1 MAMGI
6 AGAFFMLASA
16 STDAAVH
23 DADYN
28 DHEKYQA
35 ESAASGIADTVFS
48 ALAGV
53 ATAAAVYRLSD
64 SDNVFEYYPLSTN
77 ISGAGLTFSDRLSMQ
92 RGGFRFQLSAISR
105 SKTAAFGPAA
115 DFRKDA
121 RKMANVVPG
130 YPQPARIVIGVKIN
144 Y

>member
-6 AGAFFMLASA
+6 AGALFMLASA
-16 STDAAVH
+16 ATDITIH

-28 DHEKYQA
+28 DHDKY
-35 ESAASGIADTVFS
+35 EAASASAGIADTVFN

-64 SDNVFEYYPLSTN
+64 SDDVFEYYPLSAN
-77 ISGAGLTFSDRLSMQ
+77 VSGNGVNLGDRLSMQ

-105 SKTAAFGPAA
+105 NKTAAFGPATE
-115 DFRKDA
+115 FRKDA
-121 RKMANVVPG
+121 RKMANIVPG